1 MLEQAQAADWI
12 LMMGVLTLAV
22 LSLVL
27 PLRSVGFFIEK
38 IILVIGNLLIV
49 ICANIDLSLSFYRK
63 STTEDNCNRLQ
74 NPCATSS

>member
-1 MLEQAQAADWI
+1 LLEQAQAADWI
-12 LMMGVLTLAV
+12 LMMGMLTLAV
-22 LSLVL
+22 LSLV
-27 PLRSVGFFIEK
+27 RTVGFFIEK

>member
-12 LMMGVLTLAV
+12 LMMGMLTLAV
-22 LSLVL
+22 LSLV
-27 PLRSVGFFIEK
+27 RSVGFFIEK

>member
-1 MLEQAQAADWI
+1 LLEQAQAADWI

-22 LSLVL
+22 LSLV
-27 PLRSVGFFIEK
+27 RSVGFFIEK

>member
-12 LMMGVLTLAV
+12 LMMGMLTLAV
-22 LSLVL
+22 LSLV
-27 PLRSVGFFIEK
+27 RTVGFFIEK

>member
-1 MLEQAQAADWI
+1 LLEQAQAADWI

-22 LSLVL
+22 LSLV
-27 PLRSVGFFIEK
+27 RSVGFFIEK

-63 STTEDNCNRLQ
+63 STTEDNCNRLL

>member
-1 MLEQAQAADWI
+1 LLEQAQAADWI
-12 LMMGVLTLAV
+12 QMMGVLTLAV
-22 LSLVL
+22 LSLV
-27 PLRSVGFFIEK
+27 RSVGFFIEK

-63 STTEDNCNRLQ
+63 STTEDNCNRLL

>member
-22 LSLVL
+22 LSLV
-27 PLRSVGFFIEK
+27 RSVGFFIEK

-63 STTEDNCNRLQ
+63 STTEDNCNRLL

>member
-22 LSLVL
+22 LSLV
-27 PLRSVGFFIEK
+27 RSVGFFIEK

>member
-1 MLEQAQAADWI
+1 M
-12 LMMGVLTLAV
+12 LTLAV
-22 LSLVL
+22 LSLV
-27 PLRSVGFFIEK
+27 RSVGFFIEK